1 MTEKELIEKIKQ
13 LVAEENIERL
23 ENEREE
29 SNHVY
34 PSIIGSIQGL
44 IERYESGY

>member
-1 MTEKELIEKIKQ
+1 MNKEELIEKIKE
-13 LVAEENIERL
+13 LVSEENIERL

-29 SNHVY
+29 SSHACH
-34 PSIIGSIQGL
+34 SIIGSIQGL